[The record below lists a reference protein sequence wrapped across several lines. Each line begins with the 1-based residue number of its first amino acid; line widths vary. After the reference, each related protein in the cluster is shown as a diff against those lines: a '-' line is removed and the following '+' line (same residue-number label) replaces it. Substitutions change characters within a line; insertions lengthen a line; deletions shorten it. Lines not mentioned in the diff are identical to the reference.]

1 MARVTHRMAMGE
13 MTASIVHEIN
23 QPLAAIAS
31 NASAGLRWLTR
42 ATPNLD
48 EVHGALDRI
57 VNDSHRASEV
67 IGGIPVNVQERRPSQ
82 GSAGCQQTHS

>member
-1 MARVTHRMAMGE
+1 MGE

-67 IGGIPVNVQERRPSQ
+67 IGGVTELITNDKVELL
-82 GSAGCQQTHS
+82 AGFVSS